1 MGRLMGEG
9 PQEVSSSMASEFQ
22 PKARRLRGILSRLRR
37 NQAGNVLILTAA
49 FLIPALALI
58 GSGVDLG
65 RTYIARQR
73 LQFACD
79 AGSLAGRRAVAANQS
94 DTVVKS
100 EAVKFL
106 TYNFPTQVYGT
117 AAFAS
122 GQPTVTITGT
132 SPKVVTVSANT
143 TLPMTI
149 MQMFGVSTMPISVT
163 CSAQED
169 YVNTDVM
176 LVLDNTLSMN
186 CTPGSN
192 ANCSSSYEV
201 SGSKMAGMRSAV
213 MALYTALGTA
223 QTQLQNAGLRLRYG
237 AVPYSSTV
245 NIGKLIYMSG
255 DSNYGFLGQ
264 PGYFQS
270 TSYYDGC
277 GTKTSQG
284 KTTADCTKYVYQPV
298 THDTNWFNNSWNGCV
313 EERQSDNSINTST
326 SNIPSGAYDLNLDMV
341 PTTGTSTSAM
351 QTQWRP
357 FDPSSVNL
365 STSGYGITA
374 SPCPSAAAA
383 LQPVTQ
389 SQIQAYVNSLV
400 AGGGT
405 LTDIGMIWAG
415 RLLSQ
420 TGIWAGMNPTTYGNM
435 PVNRYIILMTDG
447 GVTAYSNYYTSYG
460 VENLD
465 HRASS
470 NSANAATDTLN
481 HRQRFNLICNAIKNE
496 GVQIWV
502 VGFGQSF
509 TSSSTASADTTALQN
524 CASSPSQAS
533 YVSDTNGLVA
543 KFTEIGQTIGALR
556 LTK

>member
-1 MGRLMGEG
+1 MGEG

-79 AGSLAGRRAVAANQS
+79 AGSLAGRRAVAANQP

-106 TYNFPTQVYGT
+106 TYNFPTQAYGT

-186 CTPGSN
+186 CTPGSS
-192 ANCSSSYEV
+192 ATCSSSYEV
-201 SGSKMAGMRSAV
+201 SGSKMAGMRTAV
-213 MALYTALGTA
+213 MALYDALSTA

-237 AVPYSSTV
+237 VVPYSSTV
-245 NIGKLIYMSG
+245 NIGKLIYLSG
-255 DSNYGFLGQ
+255 DSNLGYLGQ

-270 TSYYDGC
+270 SSPYNKCTQYTATYNRWGQQTGQYCSAA
-277 GTKTSQG
+277 SSP
-284 KTTADCTKYVYQPV
+284 TT
-298 THDTNWFNNSWNGCV
+298 THQAKWFSTTWNGCV
-313 EERQSDNSINTST
+313 EERQSNNTINAST
-326 SNIPSGAYDLNLDMV
+326 SNIPSDANDLNLDMI
-341 PTTGTSTSAM
+341 PTIGTSAAAVK
-351 QTQWRP
+351 TQWAP
-357 FDPSSVNL
+357 FDPSAISNTDV
-365 STSGYGITA
+365 SA
-374 SPCPSAAAA
+374 SPCPTAVAA
-383 LQPVTQ
+383 LQSFTQ
-389 SQIQAYVNSLV
+389 SQMQAYVNSLV

-405 LTDIGMIWAG
+405 LTDIGMIWGG

-420 TGIWAGMNPTTYGNM
+420 TGIWNAMNPVTYGNM
-435 PVNRYIILMTDG
+435 PVNRYLILMTDG
-447 GVTAYSNYYTSYG
+447 GVTAYQDYYTSYG
-460 VENLD
+460 VENWD
-465 HRASS
+465 HRAS
-470 NSANAATDTLN
+470 ANPYPGATVDTNN
-481 HRQRFNLICNAIKNE
+481 HRQRFNLICNAIKNA

-502 VGFGQSF
+502 IGFGQSF
-509 TSSSTASADTTALQN
+509 SSGSTASVDTTALQN

-533 YVSDTNGLVA
+533 YITDTNGLVA